1 MANEMNLQ
9 QSDLT
14 QVTPHTADGSN
25 DIALIAVG
33 GSESDSSSHEHEHEN
48 GQVRVPFPR
57 LAEPDALSERNKGF
71 TENLDDTPDQ
81 HRPL

>member
-1 MANEMNLQ
+1 MASEMNLQ
-9 QSDLT
+9 QPDLT

-25 DIALIAVG
+25 DIAVE

-57 LAEPDALSERNKGF
+57 LAEPDALSEKNK
-71 TENLDDTPDQ
+71 
-81 HRPL
+81 